1 MKNLKKVLIFTIL
14 IFAMITLYSVV
25 NAATYSFD
33 DSPKE
38 MEVGDTLIIETS
50 VTAGDWQLTF
60 SGAVNEEWQST
71 NDKKANITETK
82 IIKFTPSETGTYKIT
97 LSGSISD
104 YGSEETTE
112 INGRTLIITV
122 IKKTQDPSQNEQ
134 TDQSTKPDQ
143 DQPTNPEPEQPTEP
157 EVTITDM
164 NVVKYTTDNLNVR
177 ESYTYTSKRIGYL
190 NKGDS
195 VTIIGKC
202 SNGWYKVRL
211 PNGIEG
217 FASGEYLTDEKPN
230 TNKSSTATLANLIVT
245 PGSLNE
251 TFSREKLSYTMT
263 VESDVESI
271 NVSAIPTDSKAKVT
285 VTGNTGLIAGTGN
298 EIKIK
303 VLAEDEISTKTYTI
317 KVTKLA
323 TEEEN
328 PNIIDEPTETVL
340 GLSSLSI
347 EGLKLTP
354 SFSTNIYEYKAT
366 LTDKTIEKLK
376 INATSSLEDAKIEI
390 IGADNIKDGENVITI
405 IVTSADGEET
415 VTYQII
421 VNKTEETVAKLNTT
435 QNNNSNQGIIIALIV
450 FIVILV
456 AILVYI
462 IIKKRQNSKP
472 VRIYEDG
479 DYNEND
485 EEYDDYNSTQNNI
498 EESNNHQN
506 ETYEDE
512 NYEDDDEDDD
522 WGAPKKK
529 VFGKFRKNGRHF

>member
-14 IFAMITLYSVV
+14 IFAIITLYSVV
-25 NAATYSFD
+25 NAATYGFNA
-33 DSPKE
+33 SPKE
-38 MEVGDTLIIETS
+38 IEVGDTVTVDVS
-50 VTAGDWQLTF
+50 VTAGDWVLSL
-60 SGAVNEEWQST
+60 SGAINESWGSNNGELTGNQT
-71 NDKKANITETK
+71 QNKRYT
-82 IIKFTPSETGTYKIT
+82 FTPDTAGTYTIT
-97 LSGSISD
+97 LSGTITD
-104 YGSEETTE
+104 YDTEETTKVNQTE
-112 INGRTLIITV
+112 TIV
-122 IKKTQDPSQNEQ
+122 VKEKPPV
-134 TDQSTKPDQ
+134 TDQDQDQ

-164 NVVKYTTDNLNVR
+164 NVTMYTTSNLNVR
-177 ESYTYTSKRIGYL
+177 ASYSTQSERIGYL
-190 NKGDS
+190 NKDDS
-195 VTIIGKC
+195 VTVIGKS

-211 PNGIEG
+211 SNGIEG
-217 FASGEYLTDEKPN
+217 FVSGEYLTTEKPN
-230 TNKSSTATLANLIVT
+230 TNKSSTATLANLTVT

-271 NVSAIPTDSKAKVT
+271 NVNAIPTDSKAKVT

-328 PNIIDEPTETVL
+328 PNIIDEPTEAVL

-354 SFSTNIYEYKAT
+354 NFSTNIYEYKAT

-462 IIKKRQNSKP
+462 IIKKKQNSKP

-479 DYNEND
+479 DYNEDD
-485 EEYDDYNSTQNNI
+485 EGYDDYNSTQNNI